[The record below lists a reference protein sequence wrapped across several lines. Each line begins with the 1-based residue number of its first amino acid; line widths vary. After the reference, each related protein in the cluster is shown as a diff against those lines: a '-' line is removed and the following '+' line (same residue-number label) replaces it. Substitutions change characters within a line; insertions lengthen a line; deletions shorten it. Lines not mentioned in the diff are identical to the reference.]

1 MFFIVIGLKRNE
13 DFQRFTTKWKKS
25 FIYCSLTSFQIC
37 VTFYGTQKKVFFLGF
52 FFFYPIVWTKNT
64 LNIFQIS
71 SLVFHRKNVIQCH
84 NKLHFWKNH
93 HFNIE
98 CALNVVVNIQLLWYS
113 IAVEAMTMT
122 GRPMADERIQLHT
135 LTILA
140 FRGVLKSRALT
151 GWQTAM

>member
-13 DFQRFTTKWKKS
+13 DFQRCTTKWKKS

-37 VTFYGTQKKVFFLGF
+37 VTFFLLWNTKEVILLCF
-52 FFFYPIVWTKNT
+52 CFFFYSIVWTKNT
-64 LNIFQIS
+64 LNIFFCVPQ
-71 SLVFHRKNVIQCH
+71 KECH
-84 NKLHFWKNH
+84 TMPRQTFNFWENH